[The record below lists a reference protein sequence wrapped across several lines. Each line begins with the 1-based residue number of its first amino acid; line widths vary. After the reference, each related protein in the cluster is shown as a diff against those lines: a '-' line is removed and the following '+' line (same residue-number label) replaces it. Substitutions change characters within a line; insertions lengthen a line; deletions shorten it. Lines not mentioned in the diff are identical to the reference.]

1 MPGRNIQPKLDRLSS
16 RISGFGGIFFTSFVV
31 GLSGALMPGP
41 LLALTVSSVVEH
53 GFWAGPL
60 LMVGH
65 AAGELLV
72 VIALVKGIGR
82 LLQRKVIIGTIGLVG
97 GSFLLWMSYG
107 LLMTADKVLIFQP
120 GSGTSIGFGI
130 PTIMAGLV
138 VSITNP
144 YWVLWWGTV
153 GTTYVAWARDNRKT
167 GGVSIFFVGHE
178 LSDLIWYS
186 VVSIV
191 VAGGASLLSPGIYKA
206 LLTICGVALFGLALY
221 FIVSGTKS
229 IMDGRRAPRTPL

>member
-1 MPGRNIQPKLDRLSS
+1 MAGSDIQPTLNRLSS
-16 RISGFGGIFFTSFVV
+16 RMSGFGGIFITSFVV

-53 GFWAGPL
+53 GFWAGPM

-82 LLQRKVIIGTIGLVG
+82 LLQRKVIIGIIGLVG
-97 GSFLLWMSYG
+97 GAFLLWMAYG
-107 LLMTADKVLIFQP
+107 LLMTANKVLIFQP
-120 GSGTSIGFGI
+120 GSKTSIGLGL
-130 PTIMAGLV
+130 PTVIAGLV
-138 VSITNP
+138 VSVTNP
-144 YWVLWWGTV
+144 YWVLWWVTV
-153 GTTYVAWARDNRKT
+153 GTTYVAWSWDNRRIA
-167 GGVSIFFVGHE
+167 GVSIFFVGHE

-186 VVSIV
+186 IVSIV

-206 LLTICGVALFGLALY
+206 LLMTCGVALFGLALY
-221 FIVSGTKS
+221 FIVSGAKS
-229 IMDGRRAPRTPL
+229 IVAGRQAA